1 MDVESGTDSLGM
13 VEVMKIRDDIELKVL
28 QHTGEADAAEMAG
41 AIAWSFIVGY
51 LSGYLHITPQEA
63 EAMLDKPAD

>member
-1 MDVESGTDSLGM
+1 
-13 VEVMKIRDDIELKVL
+13 MKIRDDIELKVL